1 MRIAV
6 ASSTKSASTEHFGL
20 ADRFK
25 IYEYNSADPKLIK
38 EVSVAPYSQADPK
51 HVFDIRGFRQIVDAI
66 SGCRAVIVSQIGAIP
81 ERELKNC
88 GIDTVKTT
96 APLQQALKLAHDQVC
111 PGTCKRS
118 GGTRH
123 CNLNVTVQ

>member
-6 ASSTKSASTEHFGL
+6 ASSTKSARAEHFGY

-25 IYEYNSADPKLIK
+25 IYEYNNAAPKLIK
-38 EVSVAPYSQADPK
+38 EVGVTPYAQADPK
-51 HVFDIRGFRQIVDAI
+51 HNFDIRGFRQIVDAI
-66 SGCRAVIVSQIGAIP
+66 SGCSAVIVSQIGVIP

-88 GIDTVKTT
+88 GITPVKTT

-111 PGTCKRS
+111 PGVCQRTGGARTC
-118 GGTRH
+118 T
-123 CNLNVTVQ
+123 LN

>member
-1 MRIAV
+1 MRIAI
-6 ASSTKSASTEHFGL
+6 ASSTKSASTEHFGH
-20 ADRFK
+20 ADHFK
-25 IYEYNSADPKLIK
+25 IYEYNSANPKLIK

-51 HVFDIRGFRQIVDAI
+51 HSFDIRGFRQIVDAI
-66 SGCRAVIVSQIGAIP
+66 TGCRAVIVSQIGVIP

-96 APLQQALKLAHDQVC
+96 APLQKALKLAHDQVC

-118 GGTRH
+118 GGAKRCT
-123 CNLNVTVQ
+123 LN

>member
-6 ASSTKSASTEHFGL
+6 ASSKTSALTEHFGH

-25 IYEYNSADPKLIK
+25 IYEYHSAAPKLIK

-51 HVFDIRGFRQIVDAI
+51 HSFDIRGFRQIVDAI
-66 SGCRAVIVSQIGAIP
+66 SGCKVVIVSQIGAIP

-88 GIDTVKTT
+88 GIDTVKTS
-96 APLQQALKLAHDQVC
+96 APLLQALKLAHDQVC
-111 PGTCKRS
+111 PGVCQRTR
-118 GGTRH
+118 GTRR
-123 CNLNVTVQ
+123 CNLN